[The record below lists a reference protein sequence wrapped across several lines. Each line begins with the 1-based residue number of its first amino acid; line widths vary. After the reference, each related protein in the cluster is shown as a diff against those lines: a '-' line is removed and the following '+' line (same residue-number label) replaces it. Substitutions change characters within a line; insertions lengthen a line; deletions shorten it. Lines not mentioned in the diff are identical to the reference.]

1 MSQDDSAT
9 VRVTTLQI
17 LQHKK
22 RLAAA
27 KAIAD
32 GRLPTIDD
40 IYSGLGFAG
49 GDWKQDCALWC
60 ADLLI
65 DDAFSEYLD
74 IIEHAKNAQS
84 RPALEALREICV
96 DEGWTTS
103 AERCDVYLTALG
115 DFDAYARV
123 VAAILGV
130 DYGRPSHHR
139 TVFGIGLAR
148 SRTTLFDPPNNLGSA
163 RAIIK
168 STAAALQMQAA
179 VEAEISNSAL
189 QDLVTETET
198 LIDVISAVVEDRA
211 EIDPTIPAG
220 EGLIVVPASA
230 ASATAKST
238 KKDILAGY
246 VGIIGAPIPWVK
258 APEMTAVVD
267 KIRAQMPHTVDA
279 FLRVVGPMQA
289 GDPVHIRPTLLV
301 GEPGTGKSTMARII
315 AEVLGVPFELHG
327 MGGASDSSLMGTSA
341 QWHSARENVVLQLIK
356 RTKTCNPVVCWDEIE
371 KAGTSRH
378 NGAAVDA
385 MLPLLET
392 HTAKIYRDPAL
403 EIEVDLSMVSHIA
416 TANSLSGIPRPL
428 LDRFNIVKMPEPEWQ
443 HVGVLSRGI
452 LDKIAKERGLDRR
465 WFPDLAGDELEALK
479 PLWNGGSIRRLEK
492 ILRRM
497 MDGRDGLMGRG

>member
-1 MSQDDSAT
+1 MSQDDTPTRAT
-9 VRVTTLQI
+9 PLQI
-17 LQHKK
+17 LHHKK
-22 RLAAA
+22 RVAAA

-40 IYSGLGFAG
+40 IYCGLGFAG
-49 GDWKQDCALWC
+49 DDWKQDCALWC
-60 ADLLI
+60 ADLML
-65 DDAFSEYLD
+65 DEAFLEYAD
-74 IIEHAKNAQS
+74 IITHAKNAQS

-103 AERCDVYLTALG
+103 AERCDVYLTCLG
-115 DFDAYARV
+115 DFHAYPRV

-130 DYGRPSHHR
+130 NYGRPSHHR
-139 TVFGIGLAR
+139 IVFGIGLAR

-163 RAIIK
+163 RAVIK
-168 STAAALQMQAA
+168 ETAAALQMQSA
-179 VEAEISNSAL
+179 VEAAIGDQVVTDIQSQADAL
-189 QDLVTETET
+189 ADALA
-198 LIDVISAVVEDRA
+198 AVVEDRA

-220 EGLIVVPASA
+220 EGLIVVPGTA
-230 ASATAKST
+230 AGATAKST
-238 KKDILAGY
+238 KKEILAGY
-246 VGIIGAPIPWVK
+246 VGIVGAPIPWIK

-267 KIRAQMPHTVDA
+267 KVEQQMPHAVEA

-356 RTKTCNPVVCWDEIE
+356 RHRICNPVVCWDEIE

-403 EIEVDLSMVSHIA
+403 EIEVDLSLVSHIA
-416 TANSLSGIPRPL
+416 TANSLDGIPRPL
-428 LDRFNIVKMPEPEWQ
+428 LDRFNIVRMPVPGWQ

-452 LDKIAKERGLDRR
+452 LDKIAKERGLRAE

-492 ILRRM
+492 IIRRM
-497 MDGRDGLMGRG
+497 VEGRDALMGRG